1 MKTHK
6 NTNCIKKKILTAV
19 LFACLVYVYF
29 MIFILSADNAEES
42 SDISIKVMDFFVDI
56 YYKLKGESGE
66 NTVIVQNAVPLEK
79 IIRKAAHFTEYMAVG
94 FLSFSIVILWVKRL
108 GIGIGIAFYMIFISK
123 YFININVAII
133 NFIKKIFI
141 LTTKPFIFLFKLIK
155 RVFFKPISFICIN
168 IKLLSKKIF
177 IILKKTT
184 KITKKTINKEG
195 F

>member
-1 MKTHK
+1 MKTYK

-108 GIGIGIAFYMIFISK
+108 GIGMGIIA
-123 YFININVAII
+123 
-133 NFIKKIFI
+133 
-141 LTTKPFIFLFKLIK
+141 LQL
-155 RVFFKPISFICIN
+155 
-168 IKLLSKKIF
+168 LLSGMLDEIHQYFVPGRYASFKDVLIDFTGGMAGIGVVLFLRWCKRIFVVSKKH
-177 IILKKTT
+177 KKET
-184 KITKKTINKEG
+184 
-195 F
+195 